1 MSDAFADEFGVIGSA
16 AAEANKDY
24 VLKTVQE
31 RHIHFIRMW
40 FTDVLGQMK
49 SFAITPSELE
59 TAFDEGMGFDGSSIE
74 GLRALD
80 RIRHDRSPRCEH
92 LPGASLAPQGRRRRP
107 HVLQHP
113 HARAQA
119 LRW

>member
-59 TAFDEGMGFDGSSIE
+59 TAFAWASTVARS
-74 GLRALD
+74 RAS
-80 RIRHDRSPRCEH
+80 R
-92 LPGASLAPQGRRRRP
+92 ARP
-107 HVLQHP
+107 NP
-113 HARAQA
+113 T
-119 LRW
+119 